1 MRVKLQHINFFKW
14 VFITAIILL
23 LLFVTIVFSLNISI
37 RPKTTSS
44 NEALTITPEDKDWYA
59 NAQKELDARNA
70 ISANSQ
76 APETEATIAVKKS
89 VIADPVIET
98 TTLLKQKI
106 YTTKSINNDV
116 PISVNNDIASSAAPR
131 IKKEKTTSFN
141 NNNIAKEKPTSINNS
156 NTPKEK
162 TNPYNTSNTTKE
174 NTIPNNTLTTSSGK
188 YPRKISQ
195 AEIDEFMRQYPNRA
209 TSVRF
214 VCFGNV
220 DAEMEGV
227 KLQIIN
233 ALQQYGYK
241 DINKN
246 WNLMSGYVATDEVH
260 FGGYGY
266 SGVNFYIPAL

>member
-1 MRVKLQHINFFKW
+1 MRAKLQHINFFKW
-14 VFITAIILL
+14 VLITAIILL

-44 NEALTITPEDKDWYA
+44 NEALTITAEDKDWYA
-59 NAQKELDARNA
+59 NAQKELDARNS
-70 ISANSQ
+70 ISENSQ
-76 APETEATIAVKKS
+76 APIAEVTIAVKKS
-89 VIADPVIET
+89 VLTDPIKET
-98 TTLLKQKI
+98 TAPVQQKV
-106 YTTKSINNDV
+106 YNNKSINYDI
-116 PISVNNDIASSAAPR
+116 PISVNNDIGSSAAPG

-141 NNNIAKEKPTSINNS
+141 NSNIA
-156 NTPKEK
+156 KEK

-174 NTIPNNTLTTSSGK
+174 NTIPNNTLSASSGK

-195 AEIDEFMRQYPNRA
+195 AEIDEFMRQYPNRS

-214 VCFGNV
+214 VCFGNTDV
-220 DAEMEGV
+220 EMEGV
-227 KLQIIN
+227 KSQIIN
-233 ALQQYGYK
+233 ALQQCGYK